1 MRKVM
6 CAAVLILLAF
16 NMSTTGRMVV
26 AQDAP
31 ALSVVPTKA
40 TMLVGE
46 TRTFRAV
53 GRDGRSRHNV
63 RWGVS
68 PEHAAKLTVDGDE
81 ATVRAEEPSSTVV
94 VTAYAESDS
103 SIASIEIRSGPSLPT
118 GTLKWSVSHLP
129 GCKSMNMTQAVP
141 SANGPDIYVEESCPD
156 GAYVRALTADGRELW
171 RRRMG
176 SALAPIVPDLEGKE
190 ETQPAEHI
198 NLSTRSLCDEISSGM
213 TKDSVAKLAQD
224 RNLRLGEKE
233 RRRNSWVFEE
243 HNFRCTISF
252 GEAGTVVKNKKI
264 IIAD

>member
-1 MRKVM
+1 MM

-16 NMSTTGRMVV
+16 NMSTNGRMVV

-81 ATVRAEEPSSTVV
+81 ATVRAEEPSSMVV
-94 VTAYAESDS
+94 LTAYAESDS
-103 SIASIEIRSGPSLPT
+103 SIANIEIRSGPSLPT
-118 GTLKWSVSHLP
+118 GTLKWSASHLP

-156 GAYVRALTADGRELW
+156 GVYVRALTADGRELW

-176 SALAPIVPDLEGKE
+176 GALAPIAPDLEGKE
-190 ETQPAEHI
+190 ESQPAEHI
-198 NLSTRSLCDEISSGM
+198 NLSTHSLCDEISSGM
-213 TKDSVAKLAQD
+213 TKDSVASLAQD

-233 RRRNSWVFEE
+233 RQRNSWVFEE
-243 HNFRCTISF
+243 HSFRCTISF

-264 IIAD
+264 IITD